1 MNVLSDIARERGFEK
16 GAAAE
21 LLLLHGKSRKRL
33 NTEPQTADKTGGT
46 ASADR
51 STPCKLAS
59 ADRAAALAASS
70 RQPSS

>member
-1 MNVLSDIARERGFEK
+1 MSLLSDIAPERGFEK

-21 LLLLHGKSRKRL
+21 LLLLYGKSRKRL
-33 NTEPQTADKTGGT
+33 NTELQTADKTGGA

-51 STPCKLAS
+51 STHCPLAS
-59 ADRAAALAASS
+59 SDRAAALAASS